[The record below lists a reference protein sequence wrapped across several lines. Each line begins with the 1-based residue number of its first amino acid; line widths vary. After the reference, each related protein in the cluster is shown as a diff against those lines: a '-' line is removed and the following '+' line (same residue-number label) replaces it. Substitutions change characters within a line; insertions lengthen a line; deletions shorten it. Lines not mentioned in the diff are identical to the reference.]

1 MMHRSWRLAP
11 TVNDAV
17 LEIEGLH
24 AYYGHAHVLQGVG
37 VTVGE
42 KAVTIIGRNGMG
54 KSTLCYAVMGMLG
67 STRGSVRF
75 GGREL
80 LGVPS
85 HRIARAGLGFVPQGR
100 RLFPSLSTDEHLRIV
115 PRKGDGQW
123 TPARIYEMFPRLAE
137 RRKVG
142 AGQLSGGEQQM
153 LAIGRALVANPKLLI
168 LDEPSE
174 GLAPKIVE
182 ELIETMRRLSRE
194 GMGLLV
200 VEQNLGVATALAE
213 LQLVMVAGNI
223 EAKVNSEELT
233 RDPELQRRYL
243 GVTPLAE

>member
-1 MMHRSWRLAP
+1 MQRSRRLAP
-11 TVNDAV
+11 TVSDGV
-17 LEIEGLH
+17 LVIEDLH

-80 LGVPS
+80 LGEPP
-85 HRIARAGLGFVPQGR
+85 HKIARAGLGFVPQGR
-100 RLFPSLSTDEHLRIV
+100 RLFRSLSTDEHLRIV
-115 PRKGDGQW
+115 PKNGDGEW
-123 TPARIYEMFPRLAE
+123 TPARIYEIFPRLAE
-137 RRKVG
+137 RKKVG

-153 LAIGRALVANPKLLI
+153 LAIGRALVANPKLLV

-194 GMGLLV
+194 GMGLLI

-213 LQLVMVAGNI
+213 LQLVMVAGRI
-223 EAKVNSEELT
+223 EAELKSEALT
-233 RDPELQRRYL
+233 HDPELQRRYL
-243 GVTPLAE
+243 GVTPLAD